1 MFEKLFMLVKNN
13 AGMAVINNPEIP
25 EKYREAIINEA
36 SSSII
41 EVLKGQME
49 SGKLKDIVRYFQYP
63 EIYQNPLVNSV
74 VNKFAGKL
82 NKYYGMEN
90 AVALRVANDLMP
102 PVMNELIRQ
111 SKVEQNKDFGLGAF
125 LSMINGNRA
134 DLSGLVNDLIRG

>member
-13 AGMAVINNPEIP
+13 AGRAVINNPDVP

-49 SGKLKDIVRYFQYP
+49 SGRLKDIVRYFQYP

>member
-13 AGMAVINNPEIP
+13 AGMAVINNPEVP

-49 SGKLKDIVRYFQYP
+49 SGRLKDIVRYFQYP

>member
-13 AGMAVINNPEIP
+13 AGMAVINNPDVP

-49 SGKLKDIVRYFQYP
+49 SGRFKDIVRYFQYP

>member
-1 MFEKLFMLVKNN
+1 
-13 AGMAVINNPEIP
+13 MAVINNPDVP

-49 SGKLKDIVRYFQYP
+49 SGRLKDIVRYFQYP

>member
-13 AGMAVINNPEIP
+13 AGMAVINNPDVP

-49 SGKLKDIVRYFQYP
+49 SGRFKDIVRYFQYP

-82 NKYYGMEN
+82 NKHYGMEN
-90 AVALRVANDLMP
+90 TVALRVANDLMP

>member
-13 AGMAVINNPEIP
+13 AGMAVINNPDVP

-49 SGKLKDIVRYFQYP
+49 SGRLKDIVRYFQYP